1 MTRGSSKDFSL
12 RTDEGQDLEHH
23 MYIDKMTA
31 QLGNKAEYCVNECG
45 CGMTRRMVTDARW
58 NMDDEWILKVLPRPS
73 LEDCS
78 QYSYS

>member
-12 RTDEGQDLEHH
+12 RTDEGQDSEHH

-31 QLGNKAEYCVNECG
+31 QLGNKVEYCVNECG
-45 CGMTRRMVTDARW
+45 CGMTQWMVTDACW
-58 NMDDEWILKVLPRPS
+58 NMDDEWFLKVLPRPL

-78 QYSYS
+78 